1 MILVYTGNGKGK
13 TSACAG
19 QALRALGQGLEVRFA
34 QFIKQDVG
42 AGEQRLLRRLLGE
55 GFFPGGEGFFL
66 REETR
71 ATHRRAAER
80 TLAWCR
86 QTMPEGGM
94 LIADEALY
102 ALGCGLLTREE
113 LSGLID
119 LADSRQTHLVLSGR
133 GLPDWL
139 RERADLV
146 SEVCEIKHPATH
158 GAGPVRGIEF

>member
-13 TSACAG
+13 TSACTG

-34 QFIKQDVG
+34 QFIKKDVG
-42 AGEQRLLRRLLGE
+42 AGEQRLLRKLLGD

-71 ATHRRAAER
+71 AVHRRAAER

-86 QTMPEGGM
+86 QVMPEGGM

-113 LSGLID
+113 LSELMD
-119 LADSRQTHLVLSGR
+119 LALSRQTHLVLSGR

-139 RERADLV
+139 SDRADLI
-146 SEVCEIKHPATH
+146 SEVREIKHPAAH